1 MLRVLL
7 NYYRRVKQK
16 GYALPPDAE
25 RMLKDASGRAARKRA
40 PDQLDHLVGQCDR
53 FASVSF
59 LTLPP
64 SR

>member
-1 MLRVLL
+1 MLEHVDGQHDDELLIAVEGLRVGDL
-7 NYYRRVKQK
+7 V
-16 GYALPPDAE
+16 A
-25 RMLKDASGRAARKRA
+25 AARKRA